1 MLCAILAIQ
10 IDVLS
15 DGAANMKKLFLSILL
30 LCCCIVFTGCGGN
43 SNSYDDAY
51 RITVSKDII
60 NDNLIESVRADVS
73 AAREIKLCLNGVEFP
88 GHSFDSENYI
98 FTKVMYEQEASQI
111 ISSRNTSLIELFD
124 GEILLATI
132 EFDIAAPL
140 PQNITVAKSGI
151 YIIMTGS
158 NGEIDVEYYT
168 PRDGNPI
175 EQEGLKKVKDIR
187 LEKVDE
193 LIAKVTF
200 YNSRGNTVHINFDSW
215 KITAIKQNGDSVSWT
230 SEQNKADSSPLLIT
244 PSVNGSAKYYTIN
257 LSSKG
262 EDKVGSHTLANTSI
276 RINEIKLN
284 GKDVLSADVL
294 SKAYLP

>member
-1 MLCAILAIQ
+1 
-10 IDVLS
+10 
-15 DGAANMKKLFLSILL
+15 MKKLFLSILL

-43 SNSYDDAY
+43 SNSYDGAY

-60 NDNLIESVRADVS
+60 NDNLVESARADVS
-73 AAREIKLCLNGVEFP
+73 AARDVRLCLNGVEFP
-88 GHSFDSENYI
+88 GHSSDSDNYI
-98 FTKVMYEQEASQI
+98 FTKVMYEQEANQI
-111 ISSRNTSLIELFD
+111 ISQNPSIIELFEGSSD
-124 GEILLATI
+124 EAFATI
-132 EFDIAAPL
+132 EFVSVIPL
-140 PQNITVAKSGI
+140 PQSIIITRIDAKHVS
-151 YIIMTGS
+151 MAGS
-158 NGEIDVEYYT
+158 NGEIDVEYYI

-175 EQEGLKKVKDIR
+175 EQEGLTKVKDIR

-200 YNSRGNTVHINFDSW
+200 FNSRGNSVHINFDTW

-230 SEQNKADSSPLLIT
+230 SEQNKADSRLLIT
-244 PSVNGSAKYYTIN
+244 PSVNGSTKYYTIN
-257 LSSKG
+257 LTSKG
-262 EDKVGSHTLANTSI
+262 ENKVGSHTLANTSI

>member
-1 MLCAILAIQ
+1 
-10 IDVLS
+10 
-15 DGAANMKKLFLSILL
+15 MKKLFLSILL

-43 SNSYDDAY
+43 SNSYDGAY

-60 NDNLIESVRADVS
+60 NDNLNESARADISV
-73 AAREIKLCLNGVEFP
+73 ARDVRLCLNGVEFP
-88 GHSFDSENYI
+88 GHSSDSDNSI
-98 FTKVMYEQEASQI
+98 FTKVMFEQEASQI

-124 GEILLATI
+124 GSSDIPFATI
-132 EFDIAAPL
+132 EFERVAPL
-140 PQNITVAKSGI
+140 PQSIIITRIDATHVSMA
-151 YIIMTGS
+151 GS
-158 NGEIDVEYYT
+158 NGSIDVLDYN
-168 PRDGNPI
+168 GV
-175 EQEGLKKVKDIR
+175 EQEGLNKVKDIR

-200 YNSRGNTVHINFDSW
+200 YNSRGNTVHIDFDSW

-244 PSVNGSAKYYTIN
+244 PSVNGSTKYYTIN

-262 EDKVGSHTLANTSI
+262 EDKVGSHTLNNTSI